1 MVFDNGGFGRFL
13 TMRYIQLAIKRMIDL
28 FACTAILIV
37 GFPLLLLTALLVKIT
52 SPGPIFFVQLRV
64 GKNLKVFK
72 MIKFRTMT
80 GKPDEGATC
89 WTSVD
94 EARITP
100 IGNFLRNYG
109 IDELPQVINII
120 RGDMSI
126 VGPRPPLPVQVE
138 TYTPEQSKVFF
149 MRPGVLSL
157 AAIEGRRAISM
168 DERIAL
174 HVKYIE
180 TWSLMLDVRIIW
192 RCLFIVLGRKNATEV
207 FTDDKSVIDK

>member
-1 MVFDNGGFGRFL
+1 
-13 TMRYIQLAIKRMIDL
+13 
-28 FACTAILIV
+28 
-37 GFPLLLLTALLVKIT
+37 
-52 SPGPIFFVQLRV
+52 
-64 GKNLKVFK
+64 
-72 MIKFRTMT
+72 
-80 GKPDEGATC
+80 
-89 WTSVD
+89 
-94 EARITP
+94 
-100 IGNFLRNYG
+100 
-109 IDELPQVINII
+109 
-120 RGDMSI
+120 
-126 VGPRPPLPVQVE
+126 
-138 TYTPEQSKVFF
+138 

>member
-1 MVFDNGGFGRFL
+1 
-13 TMRYIQLAIKRMIDL
+13 MRDIQLVIKRMIDL
-28 FACTAILIV
+28 AACTAILFV
-37 GFPLLLLTALLVKIT
+37 GFPILLLTALLVKIT

-64 GKNLKVFK
+64 GKNQKIFK

-80 GKPDEGATC
+80 GKPDEGATR

-94 EARITP
+94 QARITP
-100 IGNFLRNYG
+100 IGNFLRDYG

-138 TYTPEQSKVFF
+138 NYTPEQRKAFF

-157 AAIEGRRAISM
+157 AAIEGRRAISI

-174 HVKYIE
+174 HVKYVE
-180 TWSLMLDVRIIW
+180 NWSFMLDFRIIW
-192 RCLFIVLGRKNATEV
+192 RCLFVVLGRKNATEV
-207 FTDDKSVIDK
+207 FIDGKTRIKK

>member
-1 MVFDNGGFGRFL
+1 
-13 TMRYIQLAIKRMIDL
+13 MRYIQLAIKRMIDL
-28 FACTAILIV
+28 AACSAILIV
-37 GFPLLLLTALLVKIT
+37 GFPILLVTAILVKIT
-52 SPGPIFFVQLRV
+52 STGPIFFIQSRV
-64 GKNLKVFK
+64 GKNQKVYK

-80 GKPDEGATC
+80 GTPDEGATC

-94 EARITP
+94 EARITL
-100 IGNFLRNYG
+100 IGNYLRDYG

-138 TYTPEQSKVFF
+138 NYTPEQRKVFF

-168 DERIAL
+168 DERIVL

-180 TWSLMLDVRIIW
+180 TWSLMLDFRVIW

-207 FTDDKSVIDK
+207 FTEGKMRIKK